1 MEDFLE
7 DGVLN
12 ENARES
18 IDEIKETAD
27 GLADSNNLREGS
39 AKKRAKAY
47 TKYRGENSIHGTPF
61 DDIGGRRLVLAIV
74 QDYVKHKQP
83 ATFAELQK
91 AFPGKLG
98 GGWNVVVDYD
108 DEKIKPVRE
117 RRYLSKDGQRIA
129 LPSGEVAVVSG
140 EWYSAL
146 PKEFFDQIEKFGYR
160 FEEKLSASLPASGN
174 RFRYTI
180 RTLEREKKME
190 GFLEECVRVLRR
202 FGQMILQGPP
212 GTGKTR
218 AAKLVVAEMLEVD
231 GEKIDAPEYR
241 GKRWDIVQFHP
252 SYGYEDFVRGVR
264 VKTEKGNAIYE
275 TVNRHFGA
283 MAERAGKSKK
293 EHFLIIDEINRA
305 NVAAVLG
312 ELIYGLEFEYRGE
325 KITTQYA
332 VGENDFSLIV
342 PKNLF
347 VIGTMNTADRT
358 IGHID
363 YAVRRRFAFQTL
375 LPKRAVVESVSP
387 RDSSALDLFDKVSAL
402 FYGDDACVSGDFR
415 ADDVA
420 IGHSYFLADD
430 DDALRDKMFF
440 QVVPILEEYLRD
452 GVLNE
457 DAREK
462 IVGIKNEARGNND
475 DRERISS
482 SESKQIAKWRSEY
495 PNARWVNMPDNVL
508 ALMLKIVGGIG
519 ASEQWKLNPTPRSH
533 YLGWKHEQSRQKFNG
548 FQFKPAKKQLRVE
561 VDIPVFDDAIS
572 ESRRGDLN
580 WKRKGNAYFAILLP
594 KSNLSKEMPIMRKLF
609 SAFARRTESALVS
622 RSRA

>member
-1 MEDFLE
+1 MEGFLE

-27 GLADSNNLREGS
+27 GLADPNNLREGS

-74 QDYVKHKQP
+74 QDYVKHKKP
-83 ATFAELQK
+83 STFEELQE

-160 FEEKLSASLPASGN
+160 FEEKLGASLPASGN

-180 RTLEREKKME
+180 QTLEREKKME

-202 FGQMILQGPP
+202 FKQMILQGPP

-264 VKTEKGNAIYE
+264 VKTENGNAVYE
-275 TVNRHFGA
+275 TVDRHFGV
-283 MAERAGKSKK
+283 MAKRAFDNPGDK
-293 EHFLIIDEINRA
+293 HFLIIDEINRA

-312 ELIYGLEFEYRGE
+312 ELIYGLEYRGE

-332 VGENDFSLIV
+332 VGENDFSLV
-342 PKNLF
+342 APKNLF

-375 LPKRAVVESVSP
+375 LPDRAVVESVSRAP
-387 RDSSALDLFDKVSAL
+387 SALSLFDKVSAL
-402 FYGDDACVSGDFR
+402 FYGDDACVSDDFD
-415 ADDVA
+415 AGDVA
-420 IGHSYFLADD
+420 IGHSYFLAKDD
-430 DDALRDKMFF
+430 GELRDKMLF
-440 QVVPILEEYLRD
+440 QVVLILEEYLRD
-452 GVLNE
+452 GVLE
-457 DAREK
+457 EK
-462 IVGIKNEARGNND
+462 A
-475 DRERISS
+475 RERINKIRETAENLVGSTDSDSNQQPAVIVPSPPPARDEGRDMLPRNREIKATLMGILSKNPKGLLVREIYGQIPQLQQIKKNEPRLKNDCEHRIRSALDFLQRKKSIERDSS
-482 SESKQIAKWRSEY
+482 GR
-495 PNARWVNMPDNVL
+495 
-508 ALMLKIVGGIG
+508 
-519 ASEQWKLNPTPRSH
+519 WKLT
-533 YLGWKHEQSRQKFNG
+533 
-548 FQFKPAKKQLRVE
+548 
-561 VDIPVFDDAIS
+561 DI
-572 ESRRGDLN
+572 EGR
-580 WKRKGNAYFAILLP
+580 
-594 KSNLSKEMPIMRKLF
+594 E
-609 SAFARRTESALVS
+609 
-622 RSRA
+622 